1 MVSLKRILCPVDF
14 SSGSR
19 AALQLAAAI
28 AAPQRAAITA
38 LHVMPLSEAA
48 FAAEADST
56 AATLGAPV
64 AAERARARRDL
75 ADFIAPVA
83 ARGATVD
90 TCIVEA
96 PAVHVEILA
105 QADRLD
111 ADLIVI
117 GTHGR
122 SGFDRL
128 LLGSVTE
135 KVLRTARQPVMT
147 VGPAATPGSAHA
159 AFRHIVC
166 GTDFSDCSLAA
177 LRHAVTL
184 ARDAAA
190 RVTVVHAIEWAPVG
204 YDPLGGPTDLEG
216 FRVAA
221 EQTAREH
228 LQKVVEGA
236 GADDVDIEQAVRTG
250 RAHHVILETA
260 AAQDADLI
268 VLGIHG
274 ANPVVRML
282 FGSTATHVVRRAS
295 CPVLTVRAGTSAVST
310 ETSAAEWALRR
321 HLDIGFRA
329 TLA

>member
-19 AALQLAAAI
+19 AALERAAAI

-38 LHVMPLSEAA
+38 LHVVPLSESA
-48 FAAEADST
+48 FATEAEGTT
-56 AATLGAPV
+56 ATPAAPV
-64 AAERARARRDL
+64 PADRARALRDL
-75 ADFIAPVA
+75 AEFIAPVTT
-83 ARGATVD
+83 RGADVD
-90 TCIVEA
+90 TCVVDA

-105 QADRLD
+105 QANRLD

-147 VGPAATPGSAHA
+147 VGPAAGTATAG
-159 AFRHIVC
+159 FKHIVC

-177 LRHAVTL
+177 LRYAMTL

-190 RVTVVHAIEWAPVG
+190 RLTVVHAIEWAPVG
-204 YDPLGGPTDLEG
+204 YDPLGGSTDLEG
-216 FRVAA
+216 FRAAA
-221 EQTAREH
+221 EQSARDR
-228 LQKVVEGA
+228 LQNVVASVGA
-236 GADDVDIEQAVRTG
+236 HDVEIEQRVRTG
-250 RAHHVILETA
+250 RAHHVILELA
-260 AAQDADLI
+260 AAQAADLI

-282 FGSTATHVVRRAS
+282 FGSTAVHVVRRAS
-295 CPVLTVRAGTSAVST
+295 CPVLTVRAGKSAAGR

-321 HLDIGFRA
+321 HLDIGFRSTPA
-329 TLA
+329 